1 MYHKFQQKSKAVSM
15 NKILPLWISFLAGVE
30 KKFNQLVI
38 IRFFDRLIL
47 YIFIRFVQII
57 TVWMINLRN
66 IRIAVDFDGTIV
78 DHEYPGIGKEKLFA
92 FQTLKEIEKLG
103 ARLILWTFRSGEQL
117 EEAVEFCKKN
127 GIEFYAVN
135 KNYPEEVFDETV
147 SRKIDADIYI
157 DDKNLGGFPGW
168 SEVWQILVPYELHQ
182 KEMEKQ
188 IAAAR
193 KNSIMKF
200 FGKKNKQDEN

>member
-1 MYHKFQQKSKAVSM
+1 MILKSFFKQRLSPLTKRRIQNFKS
-15 NKILPLWISFLAGVE
+15 NKRGFYSLWIFL
-30 KKFNQLVI
+30 LL
-38 IRFFDRLIL
+38 LIVTL
-47 YIFIRFVQII
+47 PAEFIANDKPLLLKYKDHFYFPVFV
-57 TVWMINLRN
+57 
-66 IRIAVDFDGTIV
+66 D
-78 DHEYPGIGKEKLFA
+78 
-92 FQTLKEIEKLG
+92 
-103 ARLILWTFRSGEQL
+103 
-117 EEAVEFCKKN
+117 
-127 GIEFYAVN
+127 
-135 KNYPEEVFDETV
+135 YPEEVFDETV

-200 FGKKNKQDEN
+200 FGKKSKQDEN